1 MKRNRIVKIFA
12 LIFAVVILG
21 ALLSKI
27 CVGSIHDG
35 QKQWPE
41 IKEMTVTCC
50 FAEEKRE
57 QLNII
62 IYDKKGFPL
71 YCLEARFNAWKY
83 GNEDYNFSG
92 TFECRLF
99 PLNPEN
105 SMGHSTIFQNE
116 KDATRDWQNDA
127 RFLKD
132 DLIGLVGSR
141 SSRSLVQRCKTRGM
155 YIEMEINN
163 VVLDEEG
170 NTKAMD
176 FKVTFLNDPTASSE
190 ISDTEHVSPPYLKSL
205 KNNKM

>member
-1 MKRNRIVKIFA
+1 MKRNSIVKIFILA
-12 LIFAVVILG
+12 FAVAILG

-27 CVGSIHDG
+27 CIDSIHDTK
-35 QKQWPE
+35 KQWPE

-50 FAEEKRE
+50 FAAEKRE
-57 QLNII
+57 QLNISI
-62 IYDKKGFPL
+62 CDKKGFPL
-71 YCLEARFNAWKY
+71 YCFEARFNAWKY

-99 PLNPEN
+99 PLNSKN
-105 SMGHSTIFQNE
+105 SMGHPTIFQNE

-127 RFLKD
+127 RFLKN
-132 DLIGLVGSR
+132 DLIGLAGAR
-141 SSRSLVQRCKTRGM
+141 SSRSLVQRCKARGM

-170 NTKAMD
+170 NTKGMD

-190 ISDTEHVSPPYLKSL
+190 ISDTEHVTPPCL
-205 KNNKM
+205 NR